1 MVKIKD
7 WLEGDKDYNEGLL
20 LLMKVS
26 RNRTLLSN
34 LGKRKRPGK
43 LENELRRI
51 SGINKPVEPTAPV
64 KPEAPKDA
72 AKKDDPSRVHVR
84 GHKHE
89 VDLDKLPKDLKQKWH
104 QNQDAYKEIRSLHE
118 KLKLMLKATDQDR
131 APLTMR
137 ISELDMLVRKNWEAI
152 DAFVPGE
159 EVEEVPLVPIE
170 HKRINANRKYI
181 SVWLRK
187 LEIEELNEKR
197 KESIIKELQLRY
209 EELAAAGETFEEKTI
224 EALTALNIIED
235 GQTGDA

>member
-7 WLEGDKDYNEGLL
+7 WLEGDKNYNEGLL
-20 LLMKVS
+20 LLMKHS

-34 LGKRKRPGK
+34 LGKRQRPGK

-51 SGINKPVEPTAPV
+51 SGISKAVAPIAPV
-64 KPEAPKDA
+64 KEEKSKGA
-72 AKKDDPSRVHVR
+72 AKKDAPSRVHVR
-84 GHKHE
+84 GGKHE
-89 VDLDKLPKDLKQKWH
+89 VDLDNLPKDLKAKWH

-118 KLKLMLKATDQDR
+118 KLKLMLKAKDEDR
-131 APLTMR
+131 APLTQR
-137 ISELDMLVRKNWEAI
+137 ISELDALVRNNWEAI

-159 EVEEVPLVPIE
+159 EKEEAPLVPIE

-187 LEIEELNEKR
+187 LEIEEPNEKR
-197 KESIIKELQLRY
+197 KGAIIKELQLRY
-209 EELAAAGETFEEKTI
+209 EELAAAGEAFEEKTI
-224 EALTALNIIED
+224 EALTALHIIED